1 MATGETFSEYLF
13 SVWKASQKN
22 FSSLVNFTSL
32 IVICNLVFAR
42 ISLLDYIHKI
52 LTSLMAKRVVGGRGA
67 PVIFLDIPLGLSIHW
82 WPLNPSSVPDVLNY
96 CLIFLFLLLLFT
108 CVVIVVT

>member
-1 MATGETFSEYLF
+1 MATGETFSEWLF

-32 IVICNLVFAR
+32 IVICNLVIAR

-52 LTSLMAKRVVGGRGA
+52 LTSLMAKRVVGEGGHQSSFW
-67 PVIFLDIPLGLSIHW
+67 IFP
-82 WPLNPSSVPDVLNY
+82 
-96 CLIFLFLLLLFT
+96 
-108 CVVIVVT
+108 

>member
-1 MATGETFSEYLF
+1 M
-13 SVWKASQKN
+13 WKASQKN

-32 IVICNLVFAR
+32 IVICNLVIAR

-52 LTSLMAKRVVGGRGA
+52 LTSLMAKRVVGERGA